1 MSLMAEA
8 SHSDTPTHAVHTN
21 NKRMLA
27 TVPCASTKWD
37 KFDSD
42 DDLDDTDSD
51 DDSFDNYKPGNSPKQ
66 CHQ

>member
-1 MSLMAEA
+1 MAEA
-8 SHSDTPTHAVHTN
+8 SHSHIPTHVVHTN

-37 KFDSD
+37 KFDLD

-51 DDSFDNYKPGNSPKQ
+51 DDSFDN
-66 CHQ
+66 